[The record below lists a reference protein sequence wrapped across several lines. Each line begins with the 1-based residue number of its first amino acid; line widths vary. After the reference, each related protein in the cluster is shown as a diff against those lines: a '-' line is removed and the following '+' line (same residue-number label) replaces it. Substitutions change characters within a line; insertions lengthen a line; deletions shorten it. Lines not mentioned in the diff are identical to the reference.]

1 MPNDAH
7 RFNLLRMDIE
17 SVLRPFDEEREYL
30 RKLRQSSTVEPILL
44 RLFDLLKPDDY
55 RLLFSTINRQKLDY
69 KWLETFSK
77 LCMQRYLDLDDIF
90 FSEET
95 LSNPIRSESHS
106 NSILENYTNY
116 LIENFKNFFTIQ
128 HFHAIIY
135 ELEQLNQFKTEQ
147 ISKQLNENNHII
159 QKLFL
164 LFNNNPQFYDDS
176 IIHLSSTPAQPIHV
190 NYKATHMIF
199 LRTSILVQN
208 EHDSHLPSK
217 GITKAFVADLTSTKK
232 IEIID
237 ESTNKTCEIPT
248 KWLYF
253 GKACEKNIILPLK
266 LRVMIIDCRT
276 NQRRYGLIGEEPGKQ
291 NHYRCLIFFTDE
303 SANVSAGYYLS
314 SEVHICLD
322 QMFECDN
329 EFLNSYFKSYP
340 ERLMLR
346 AKEGTTV
353 KVRNGNRNSFV
364 QAIVIQIDCSMMLIE
379 LNNTKQRMWLYRGST
394 LIEQMNTYYV
404 TQNRVDRNGL
414 GRHSARQH
422 LSARKTNAPEIIC
435 LNDQMKTKTARTAD
449 QAIDETRPKKRA
461 RLPSEHLPDKSAL
474 VPSESHVLRSSST
487 NSVPAVDHIVT
498 SVQSR
503 STHAHPNPKIVIN
516 PIFLELTQ
524 NFLLHYSKDFTQH
537 YCSSKCVM
545 QAEKYFAQLPRTMN
559 PYLKPVACQWTI
571 LETIRIRKANDV
583 RVKNTR
589 PILIY
594 RAPCGRKFLNETQVD
609 NYLTETKSKLS
620 IELFVFDS
628 LVNIK
633 QWYCSDGKLI
643 TSDISNGQENVPI
656 SAVNEVD
663 EERPN
668 TFTYRVE
675 RTPVEGV
682 NMVLNE
688 PTMTCCSCTDGCRN
702 RTQCACW
709 LRTLKYAELIGDD
722 RVKAMKKKNKSQA
735 EILYQLGYG
744 FRRLHKN
751 APGGIYECNS
761 RCSCNKETCSNRVVQ
776 NGIMAQLQ
784 LFKTV
789 GRGWGV
795 RTLHDLPLGT
805 FVSVYSGE
813 IFTSEQADERGK
825 LIGDEYQA
833 DLDFFEVNDFV
844 DLPSIS
850 IKSCFLFIEKN
861 INDDSD
867 EDDDSGANL
876 SSEDEDEENKTPLN
890 KSRSKNLRSHGN
902 SSKKTMKQSSKTEDD
917 DDDEEQTNNNSILN
931 RTCLPE
937 YDGVVYTLDAKL
949 VGNIGRYFNH
959 SCSPNIA
966 VQNVFVD
973 THDIHF
979 PWIGFFTTKTI
990 RAGTELCWDYNYT
1003 VGEIAGR
1010 RMDCNC
1016 GSSECR
1022 RRVL

>member
-1 MPNDAH
+1 MPNDGQ
-7 RFNLLRMDIE
+7 RFSLLRMDIE
-17 SVLRPFDEEREYL
+17 NVLRPFDDERLYL

-77 LCMQRYLDLDDIF
+77 LCMQRYLEMDDVF
-90 FSEET
+90 FSDKL
-95 LSNPIRSESHS
+95 LSNSIRSESHS
-106 NSILENYTNY
+106 KSILENYTNY
-116 LIENFKNFFTIQ
+116 LIENFKNCFTIQ
-128 HFHAIIY
+128 YFRAIIY
-135 ELEQLNQFKTEQ
+135 ELEQLNHFKIEQ
-147 ISKQLNENNHII
+147 ISKQLNENNDII

-164 LFNNNPQFYDDS
+164 LFNNNPQFSDDS

-190 NYKATHMIF
+190 NYKAIHMIF
-199 LRTSILVQN
+199 LSTPVCIQN
-208 EHDSHLPSK
+208 HHDLRLPAI
-217 GITKAFVADLTSTKK
+217 GITNTFIADLVNTKK
-232 IEIID
+232 VDILD
-237 ESTNKTCEIPT
+237 ELTKKTYEIPT
-248 KWLYF
+248 NYLYF

-266 LRVMIIDCRT
+266 LRVMIVDHQT
-276 NQRRYGLIGEEPGKQ
+276 KQRRYGIIGEEPGK
-291 NHYRCLIFFTDE
+291 NNNYRCLIFFTEDNE
-303 SANVSAGYYLS
+303 NISASYHLS
-314 SEVHICLD
+314 SEIHICLD
-322 QMFECDN
+322 QTFECEN
-329 EFLNSYFKSYP
+329 NFLNSYFKSYP

-353 KVRNGNRNSFV
+353 KIRNFNSNNRNAFL
-364 QAIVIQIDCSMMLIE
+364 QATVIQIDCSMMLIE
-379 LNNTKQRMWLYRGST
+379 VNNTKQRSWIYRGST
-394 LIEQMNTYYV
+394 LIEQMNNYYI
-404 TQNRVDRNGL
+404 TQNKVNIHGL

-435 LNDQMKTKTARTAD
+435 LNDQMKTKNVRTAD
-449 QAIDETRPKKRA
+449 QAIDETRPIKRA
-461 RLPSEHLPDKSAL
+461 RVPSEHDVSKSVPTSTESLAL
-474 VPSESHVLRSSST
+474 QPCST
-487 NSVPAVDHIVT
+487 NHTSTTDHIIT

-503 STHAHPNPKIVIN
+503 PIHTHSNPKMVIN
-516 PIFLELTQ
+516 PLFLELTE
-524 NFLLHYSKDFTQH
+524 NFLLHYSKDFTPH
-537 YCSSKCVM
+537 YCSHKCVKY
-545 QAEKYFAQLPRTMN
+545 AEKYFSQLPRTMN
-559 PYLKPVACQWTI
+559 PYLKPIACQWTI
-571 LETIRIRKANDV
+571 LETIRIKKANDV
-583 RVKNTR
+583 RVKNIR
-589 PILIY
+589 AILIY
-594 RAPCGRKFLNETQVD
+594 RAPCGRKLSNEAQVD
-609 NYLTETKSKLS
+609 NYLHETQSRLS

-633 QWYCSDGKLI
+633 QSYCSDGKLI
-643 TSDISNGQENVPI
+643 NSDISNGQENVPI

-663 EERPN
+663 DEQPSS

-682 NMVLNE
+682 DMVIND

-702 RTQCACW
+702 RIQCACW

-722 RVKAMKKKNKSQA
+722 RVKAMKKKHKSQA

-744 FRRLHKN
+744 FRRLYKN

-761 RCSCNKETCSNRVVQ
+761 RCSCNKDTCSNRVVQ
-776 NGIMAQLQ
+776 NGIIAQLQ

-805 FVSVYSGE
+805 FISVYSGE

-833 DLDFFEVNDFV
+833 DLDFFE
-844 DLPSIS
+844 
-850 IKSCFLFIEKN
+850 N

-867 EDDDSGANL
+867 EDEEGGIHLES
-876 SSEDEDEENKTPLN
+876 DEEDDENKVPSTN
-890 KSRSKNLRSHGN
+890 TETMNTRTRNLRSRETSN
-902 SSKKTMKQSSKTEDD
+902 KKTTKKPPKVTL
-917 DDDEEQTNNNSILN
+917 EETNNNSMLN
-931 RTCLPE
+931 RTLLPE

-949 VGNIGRYFNH
+949 IGNIGRYFNH